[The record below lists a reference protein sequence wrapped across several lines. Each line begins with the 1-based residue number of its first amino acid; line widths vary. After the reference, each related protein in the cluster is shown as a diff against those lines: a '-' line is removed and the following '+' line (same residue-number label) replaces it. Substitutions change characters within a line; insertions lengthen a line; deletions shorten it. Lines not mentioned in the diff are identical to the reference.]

1 MLSEARPNSILITD
15 DDVAVRESL
24 REIFEP
30 AGFRLHLAE
39 SGEEAIDIAQR
50 QEIHLVLMDM
60 NLPRLTG
67 LETMEVL
74 KQIKGLLPMIL
85 ISGDQDD
92 QLLRRALQ
100 ADAFCVLSKPV
111 SRNVVVYVVS
121 RAFEKFYWSPEPD
134 SAAG

>member
-1 MLSEARPNSILITD
+1 MLPDSRANSILITD
-15 DDVAVRESL
+15 DDVSVRESL

-30 AGFRLHLAE
+30 VGFRLHLAE

-50 QEIHLVLMDM
+50 QEIHLALMDM

-67 LETMEVL
+67 LETMVIL
-74 KQIKGLLPMIL
+74 RQIKGMLPMIL
-85 ISGDQDD
+85 ITGAQDD

-111 SRNVVVYVVS
+111 SRNVVLYVVS
-121 RAFEKFYWSPEPD
+121 RAFEKFYEASEPG
-134 SAAG
+134 SVAG